1 MGVDTVVITGLH
13 THICCRYTAADAYQN
28 NYEVIF
34 AKEATNAFTEEDYQ
48 YGLKYS
54 KECYGAPSLSN
65 KELIELFS
73 K

>member
-1 MGVDTVVITGLH
+1 MWVDTVVITGLH

-48 YGLKYS
+48 
-54 KECYGAPSLSN
+54 
-65 KELIELFS
+65 
-73 K
+73 

>member
-1 MGVDTVVITGLH
+1 M
-13 THICCRYTAADAYQN
+13 CCRHTAADAYQN

-48 YGLKYS
+48 QGLKYS
-54 KECYGAPSLSN
+54 KEYYGAPSLSN
-65 KELIELFS
+65 KELFELFS